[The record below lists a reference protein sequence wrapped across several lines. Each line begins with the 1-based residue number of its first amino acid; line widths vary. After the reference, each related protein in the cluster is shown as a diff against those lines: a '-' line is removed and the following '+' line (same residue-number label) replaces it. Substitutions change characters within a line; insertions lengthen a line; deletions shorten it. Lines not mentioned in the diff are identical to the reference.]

1 MAYIKFKELTR
12 YFSFSNEI
20 EIDTLP
26 IYVTDYVNEDEKILI
41 AYKTTRDKAIFTNK
55 KVVIFDCNLFKITS
69 KITYVIPYKSISTG
83 AIEFKKTKAKI
94 LLTLDSGY
102 QIRWDFVNM
111 GAKEKTNLIK
121 VYSQMMA
128 YVTGDKNE

>member
-20 EIDTLP
+20 DIDTLP
-26 IYVTDYVNEDEKILI
+26 IYVTDYVNENEKILI

-69 KITYVIPYKSISTG
+69 KITHIIPYKSISTG
-83 AIEFKKTKAKI
+83 AIEFKKSRAKI

-111 GAKEKTNLIK
+111 GAKEKTNLRK
-121 VYSQMMA
+121 VYSQMMT
-128 YVTGDKNE
+128 YVMGDKNE

>member
-20 EIDTLP
+20 DIDTLP
-26 IYVTDYVNEDEKILI
+26 IYVTDYVTDNEEVLI

-55 KVVIFDCNLFKITS
+55 KVVIFDCYLLKITS

-111 GAKEKTNLIK
+111 GAKEKTNLRK

-128 YVTGDKNE
+128 YVIGDKNE

>member
-20 EIDTLP
+20 DIESLP
-26 IYVTDYVNEDEKILI
+26 NYVTDYVDENEQIIL

-55 KVVIFDCNLFKITS
+55 KIVIFDNNLLKFSS
-69 KITYVIPYKSISTG
+69 KIIYVVPYKSISTG
-83 AIEFKKTKAKI
+83 AIEFSNNKAKI

-102 QIRWDFVNM
+102 QIRWDFIHM
-111 GAKEKTNLIK
+111 GAKEKTNLRK
-121 VYSQMMA
+121 AYSKMMA
-128 YVTGDKNE
+128 YVIGDKNE

>member
-20 EIDTLP
+20 DIESLP
-26 IYVTDYVNEDEKILI
+26 NYVTDYVDENEKIIL

-55 KVVIFDCNLFKITS
+55 KIVIFDNNLLKFSS
-69 KITYVIPYKSISTG
+69 KIIYVVPYKSISTG
-83 AIEFKKTKAKI
+83 AIEFSNNKAKI

-102 QIRWDFVNM
+102 QIRWDFIHM
-111 GAKEKTNLIK
+111 GAKEKTNLRK
-121 VYSQMMA
+121 AYSKMMA
-128 YVTGDKNE
+128 YVIGDKNE

>member
-20 EIDTLP
+20 DIESLP
-26 IYVTDYVNEDEKILI
+26 NYVTDYVDENEKIIL

-55 KVVIFDCNLFKITS
+55 KIVIFDSNLLKFRTKVI
-69 KITYVIPYKSISTG
+69 YEIPYKSISTG
-83 AIEFKKTKAKI
+83 AIEFSNNKAKI

-102 QIRWDFVNM
+102 QIRWDFIHM
-111 GAKEKTNLIK
+111 GAKEKTNLRK
-121 VYSQMMA
+121 AYSKMMA
-128 YVTGDKNE
+128 YVIGDKDE

>member
-20 EIDTLP
+20 DAKTLP
-26 IYVTDYVNEDEKILI
+26 NYVTDYVDEDEKIIL

-55 KVVIFDCNLFKITS
+55 KIVIFDCKLLKFSS
-69 KITYVIPYKSISTG
+69 KVIHIIPYKSISTG
-83 AIEFKKTKAKI
+83 AVEFSSNKAKI

-102 QIRWDFVNM
+102 QIRWDFIHM
-111 GAKEKTNLIK
+111 GAKEKTNLRK
-121 VYSQMMA
+121 AYSKMMA
-128 YVTGDKNE
+128 YVIGDIDE

>member
-20 EIDTLP
+20 DIESLP
-26 IYVTDYVNEDEKILI
+26 NYVTDYVDKDEKIIL

-55 KVVIFDCNLFKITS
+55 KIVIFDNNLLKFRS
-69 KITYVIPYKSISTG
+69 KIIYVVPYKSISTG
-83 AIEFKKTKAKI
+83 AIEFSSNKAKI

-102 QIRWDFVNM
+102 QIRWDFIHM
-111 GAKEKTNLIK
+111 GAKEKTNLRK
-121 VYSQMMA
+121 AYSSMMA
-128 YVTGDKNE
+128 YVIGDNNE

>member
-20 EIDTLP
+20 DIKSLP
-26 IYVTDYVNEDEKILI
+26 TYVIDYVDKGEEILI

-55 KVVIFDCNLFKITS
+55 KIVIFDCNLFKVTS
-69 KITYVIPYKSISTG
+69 KVIYIIPYKSISTG
-83 AIEFKKTKAKI
+83 AIEYRSNKAKI
-94 LLTLDSGY
+94 LLTLDNGY
-102 QIRWDFVNM
+102 QIRWDFVHM
-111 GAKEKTNLIK
+111 GAKEKTNLRK

-128 YVTGDKNE
+128 YVIGDKNE

>member
-20 EIDTLP
+20 DIDTLP
-26 IYVTDYVNEDEKILI
+26 NYVTDYVDEDEKILI

-55 KVVIFDCNLFKITS
+55 KVIIFDCNLFKVTS
-69 KITYVIPYKSISTG
+69 KVIHIIPYKSISTG
-83 AIEFKKTKAKI
+83 GILYGVNKARI

-102 QIRWDFVNM
+102 QIRWDFVHM
-111 GAKEKTNLIK
+111 GAKEKTNLRK
-121 VYSQMMA
+121 VYSKMMN
-128 YVTGDKNE
+128 YVTGDINE